1 MCISGIKVMT
11 KCLVINHNLTRLI
24 VLIGDFK
31 HISCNFHVLEVC
43 ESLEDGLTQY
53 LKRNKPTWEIHT
65 KALELI
71 ELHYPE
77 FFI

>member
-71 ELHYPE
+71 GQYYPE
-77 FFI
+77 FII